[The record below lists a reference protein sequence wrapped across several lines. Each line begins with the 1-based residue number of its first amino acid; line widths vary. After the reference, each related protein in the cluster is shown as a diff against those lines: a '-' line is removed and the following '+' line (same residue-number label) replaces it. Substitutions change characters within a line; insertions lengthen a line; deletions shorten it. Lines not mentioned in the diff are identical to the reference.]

1 LEKIPMSV
9 FARTGVVAGMLHGV
23 VMDDVQRVVVCQVDA
38 ANAGRRV
45 DALVRKLL
53 PEVPLAQIMKLI
65 RLGAVRLNK
74 KRCRGA
80 ARVCEGDSLSWS
92 AAIGASPAAAP
103 PAAPTPLLL
112 PVLYEDESILVVD
125 KPAGLACH
133 AGTGHATESVLAQV
147 AQYLGSANAPVG
159 HKPGLAQRLD
169 RGVSGVLV
177 IGKNTAAL
185 RALSA
190 DVEMRRAHKTYLACV
205 QGAVRRARGS
215 IEAPLHVGDQPM
227 GNLPRTVVDPAG
239 KPAHTDYQVVRR
251 LRDATLL
258 EVTLRT
264 GRTHQ
269 IRAHLR
275 HIGHPILGDARY
287 GDDASTQYFRE
298 TFGLLWPFLH
308 AGKLTLLHPLSRAP
322 LVFEAPLPARAEAV
336 LTALQLP
343 GSHLRK

>member
-1 LEKIPMSV
+1 MESAPKINS
-9 FARTGVVAGMLHGV
+9 FA
-23 VMDDVQRVVVCQVDA
+23 VDA

-45 DALVRKLL
+45 DALVRKVL

-65 RLGAVRLNK
+65 RLGAIRLNK
-74 KRCRGA
+74 KRCKGA

-92 AAIGASPAAAP
+92 AAIGAPPSVAP
-103 PAAPTPLLL
+103 RQLPSHLSL
-112 PVLYEDESILVVD
+112 PVLFEDKSILVID

-133 AGTGHATESVLAQV
+133 AGTGHTTQSVLAQV
-147 AQYLGSANAPVG
+147 AHYLGSDGAPVG
-159 HKPGLAQRLD
+159 HRPGLAQRLD

-177 IGKNTAAL
+177 IGKNAAAL

-190 DVEMRRAHKTYLACV
+190 DVEVRRVHKTYLACV
-205 QGAVRRARGS
+205 QGTVRRSRGS

-227 GNLPRTVVDPAG
+227 GNLPRTVVHPAG
-239 KPAHTDYQVVRR
+239 KPAHTEFKVVRR
-251 LRDATLL
+251 LREATLL

-269 IRAHLR
+269 IRAHMR

-287 GDDASTQYFRE
+287 GNDATTQYYRE

-308 AGKLTLLHPLSRAP
+308 AAKLTLLHPLSRRP
-322 LVFEAPLPARAEAV
+322 MEFEAPLPARANAV
-336 LTALQLP
+336 LDALKLMEPQRP
-343 GSHLRK
+343 E